1 MREGALEPLILAAS
15 TESIEVQR
23 EVAATLCNMALA
35 EENKVTMARS
45 GVLPAL
51 VALAQSR
58 DKERETHAV
67 ACMANLA
74 EMVEGRTQR
83 RMLDDGCLRPLLNL
97 ATSQEAE
104 VRREVARTLALFA
117 SKRDSQPALLRAG
130 AVNQL
135 VLFARNSDVGV
146 ARSGAAGRAIPLPR
160 CTSLARLPELLF
172 LFSFVFSDVV
182 YI

>member
-1 MREGALEPLILAAS
+1 VQFQAVGALRGLATHQTIRMQLVREGALEPLILAAS
-15 TESIEVQR
+15 TDSVEVQR
-23 EVAATLCNMALA
+23 EVAATLCNLALA

-67 ACMANLA
+67 ACLANLA

-97 ATSQEAE
+97 ATSQDAE
-104 VRREVARTLALFA
+104 VAAHEDERARAAVLSTAFFAWRAHLFGHTDA
-117 SKRDSQPALLRAG
+117 WNRTNPRGELR
-130 AVNQL
+130 L
-135 VLFARNSDVGV
+135 VLTILW
-146 ARSGAAGRAIPLPR
+146 RA
-160 CTSLARLPELLF
+160 
-172 LFSFVFSDVV
+172 
-182 YI
+182 

>member
-1 MREGALEPLILAAS
+1 MCQLVREGALEPLILAAG

-23 EVAATLCNMALA
+23 EVAATLCNLALA

-58 DKERETHAV
+58 DRERETHAV

-83 RMLDDGCLRPLLNL
+83 RMLDDG
-97 ATSQEAE
+97 EKKKE
-104 VRREVARTLALFA
+104 
-117 SKRDSQPALLRAG
+117 
-130 AVNQL
+130 
-135 VLFARNSDVGV
+135 
-146 ARSGAAGRAIPLPR
+146 
-160 CTSLARLPELLF
+160 
-172 LFSFVFSDVV
+172 
-182 YI
+182 